1 MPFVL
6 RNEDDTSNPVAA
18 RLYGKGI
25 TAARLMYYRKNWQDA
40 RTAFISILS
49 EGARKYGDEGCDG
62 IEHVYYAGF
71 ELPEFDSTGARN
83 WKFHPGNMT
92 AREVHKQVTAV
103 NTSTNE
109 LTVAAHGYA
118 TGTAVEAF
126 SQGTIPAPLVEGTAY
141 FAVNISTNILKLA
154 TDQAGTNI
162 VDITSAG
169 SGNIFVFA
177 NADVGFKDP
186 VQGASFF
193 FPNLKWTG
201 SGLAWIEVLL
211 PADLSDGEDEPSRLK
226 VAMRGKRVRSYTRA
240 GNALVPGSYVYS
252 TNNALCLL
260 DIYTIDMK
268 RPLSRFH
275 AVTWVDEFLPRCD
288 AMLAWAG
295 GNEGTDTFAWQA
307 VSNFSVDSLGGLTK
321 TSANAWNAR
330 AASIAFPAGTKI
342 KAQVR
347 SASGTWGIGFSTSQT
362 GGPTPDDLI
371 FSIQPNSPSQQIT
384 QKGSGVT
391 NVMGDW
397 GFGDSFEIAIEDD
410 GAGGL
415 KFTAHQNGNAL
426 PLTSVPAVPNATLYV
441 NFLGFTIN
449 GGITQATITPAGTI
463 ASPRSVKRFTASVV
477 FSSLTQASA
486 AADAIWF
493 RAPGCHAQDVNGV
506 IKVLSTPARTPFARK
521 LIYDP
526 SSANAS
532 NVLNF
537 KTYYRPADQK
547 SNFYSYTFRN
557 EDDPFLRKGLPVFVD
572 RPLLRKLYGLR
583 DAGAVPLGVMTQ
595 SLAERIGECYARL
608 DADLEPFYV
617 IDASF
622 DMYGL
627 AKGDFVPVAEITAG
641 TSDADPALAMVIS
654 EILRFPEDGVE
665 TKQFI
670 CQAISDDFYSD
681 TDHGAIVA
689 KLPSN
694 VISPFLKPPALA
706 DLELSY
712 EPAQF
717 ADGTITLSLKGLATF
732 TPFAQQRARVEWQR
746 PTDVDFTPTG
756 IILTP
761 KQPDQVDS
769 FILPNA
775 ALGEHKVRVTTETMS
790 GVTSLTSTIA
800 TLIVAPP
807 PTTALMIFDNVPPRE
822 SEIGLGVTV
831 GIRRSGAGTF
841 FGASLQR
848 ERGYGYEPVGTLTK
862 QAVIGRSTNNSDVWL
877 ASTAGKIYFTVENS
891 DEVVLTAA
899 TLAEI
904 SAGKNNFFIGREKIG
919 VQTPTY
925 LGSNVWKGENLVRGL
940 NHTEIFQGTHTAA
953 EDVILLD
960 ENIYFIPIE
969 RRDMNTTL
977 LFKAVSFGLT
987 LGVVAAVSLACR
999 GDSVRSYTVDG
1010 LAAFRDSST
1019 DWDISAVGNPRDSE
1033 RPESYVARLRRAST
1047 GALLRDIPIVPGI
1060 RMAAILD
1067 HIIHPPFGSVWAPE
1081 TYAVISKNNVIGGSE
1096 NTAAY
1101 VTQPFTLGGE
1111 INARVTVPSLAF
1123 GVVRLSFGPSDF
1135 TDPFGTITGATLSPK
1150 DGDSSTLT
1158 HIQVYD
1164 WSTSQQAEFDLP
1176 TVGGVVFVR
1185 VVWSGTELRWQFS
1198 GSPISVSAAPNAI
1211 LKDIAPTDPTFLRV
1225 SLLNGGPSGTI
1236 ESKVENITIGGLT
1249 TPRTIYTLPQQ
1260 QNDNAGTAIAAS
1272 DLDVEFWQVSPSNPP
1287 DFKGFPVRKVF

>member
-109 LTVAAHGYA
+109 LTVAAHGYV

-126 SQGTIPAPLVEGTAY
+126 SQGTIPAPLVEGTTY

-177 NADVGFKDP
+177 NANVGFKDP

-193 FPNLKWTG
+193 FPGLKWTG

-226 VAMRGKRVRSYTRA
+226 VVMRGKRVRSYTRT

-862 QAVIGRSTNNSDVWL
+862 QAVIGRSTNNGDVWL
-877 ASTAGKIYFTVENS
+877 AATAGKIYFTVENS

-904 SAGKNNFFIGREKIG
+904 TAGKNNFFIGREKIG

-999 GDSVRSYTVDG
+999 GDSVRSYAVSNLLSTHDTNNSEWHT
-1010 LAAFRDSST
+1010 AAD
-1019 DWDISAVGNPRDSE
+1019 GNPRVNE
-1033 RPESYVARLRRAST
+1033 QPETYVARFRKAST
-1047 GALLRDIPIVPGI
+1047 GALLRDVPINPHIHVAALFTAPSGAIDISANNVYGTSDFGASGSAHTIQELNQVGSEVSARITVPQEAVSSPSAYASLTLGTSGWSVFFSKWSATETFVTSTNFHGEGDGGGGLIVP
-1060 RMAAILD
+1060 
-1067 HIIHPPFGSVWAPE
+1067 S
-1081 TYAVISKNNVIGGSE
+1081 
-1096 NTAAY
+1096 
-1101 VTQPFTLGGE
+1101 
-1111 INARVTVPSLAF
+1111 
-1123 GVVRLSFGPSDF
+1123 
-1135 TDPFGTITGATLSPK
+1135 
-1150 DGDSSTLT
+1150 
-1158 HIQVYD
+1158 
-1164 WSTSQQAEFDLP
+1164 
-1176 TVGGVVFVR
+1176 VGGVVYLR
-1185 VVWSGTELRWQFS
+1185 VALVGTELRLTVS
-1198 GSPISVSAAPNAI
+1198 GSPIESESQPPSIVFNDTPAFPTPSYVFVEVRGSETAIENVQVS
-1211 LKDIAPTDPTFLRV
+1211 
-1225 SLLNGGPSGTI
+1225 
-1236 ESKVENITIGGLT
+1236 GLHR
-1249 TPRTIYTLPQQ
+1249 PQTIYRLLQQ
-1260 QNDNAGTAIAAS
+1260 EDDNSGSGIAS
-1272 DLDVEFWQVSPSNPP
+1272 GDLDVEFWQVSPSNPP
-1287 DFKGFPVRKVF
+1287 DFKGFPVRKTF